1 MATIE
6 FSYTV
11 TTENRTRA
19 VNGVAYQNHYQD
31 EIEVPDPENEGEYI
45 LIPNPE
51 NKGVFCRRMIKEYII
66 NNVKAWEANQAA
78 EAARL
83 AAIEDVVENMEVV

>member
-11 TTENRTRA
+11 TAENRTRA
-19 VNGVAYQNHYQD
+19 INGVAYQNHYQD
-31 EIEVPDPENEGEYI
+31 EIEDENGEM
-45 LIPNPE
+45 IPNPE

-83 AAIEDVVENMEVV
+83 AAIEDVDINMEVV

>member
-11 TTENRTRA
+11 SAENIPRA
-19 VNGVAYQNHYQD
+19 IDGVAYQNDYQD
-31 EIEVPDPENEGEYI
+31 FIETEGEEM
-45 LIPNPE
+45 IPNPE
-51 NKGVFCRRMIKEYII
+51 TKPQFCRRMIKEYII
-66 NNVKAWEANQAA
+66 NCVKAWEANQSA

-83 AAIEDVVENMEVV
+83 AAIEDVDENMEVV

>member
-11 TTENRTRA
+11 TAENKARA
-19 VNGVAYQNHYQD
+19 INGVAYQNHYQD
-31 EIEVPDPENEGEYI
+31 EIEVPDPKNEGEFI

-51 NKGVFCRRMIKEYII
+51 NKGVFCRRMIREYII
-66 NNVKAWEANQAA
+66 NCVTAWEANQAA
-78 EAARL
+78 EVARL